1 MEIEIITNFEKI
13 HPQKILEM
21 LGNKFYLTKSL
32 NDSLGMVASSS
43 FGLES
48 EEN

>member
-21 LGNKFYLTKSL
+21 LGNKFYLTKRKIIKKDTL
-32 NDSLGMVASSS
+32 KLL
-43 FGLES
+43 F
-48 EEN
+48 